1 MRESIIQ
8 ASIKKYLEANGWMVI
23 KLIQTTMNG
32 IPDLMALK
40 DGKTV
45 FIEVKQPGKKPN
57 DLQKYRIEKLQKQG
71 FEAFCATSLSDIF
84 FLCPVKESQL
94 EKKIS

>member
-8 ASIKKYLEANGWMVI
+8 TQIRKYLELNGWMVI

-40 DGKTV
+40 SGRTV
-45 FIEVKQPGKKPN
+45 FVEVKQPGKKPT
-57 DLQKYRIEKLQKQG
+57 DLQAYRHGKLKEKG
-71 FEAFCATSLSDIF
+71 FDVITATSAREVENF
-84 FLCPVKESQL
+84 FLCTVKES
-94 EKKIS
+94 

>member
-8 ASIKKYLEANGWMVI
+8 SQIKKHLEANGWMVI
-23 KLIQTTMNG
+23 KLIQTSVNG

-40 DGKTV
+40 NGRTV

-57 DLQKYRIEKLQKQG
+57 DLQQYRIEKLQKQG
-71 FEAFCATSLSDIF
+71 FEAFSATSVAEVSNF
-84 FLCPVKESQL
+84 FALIC
-94 EKKIS
+94 